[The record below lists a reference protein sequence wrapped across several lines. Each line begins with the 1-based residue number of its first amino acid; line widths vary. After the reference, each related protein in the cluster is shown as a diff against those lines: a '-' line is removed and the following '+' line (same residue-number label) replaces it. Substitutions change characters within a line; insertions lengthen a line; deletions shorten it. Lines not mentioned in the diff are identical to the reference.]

1 MCLSITARWKNCT
14 KLKCPSTG
22 EWINK
27 LWYSYMTECS
37 RQQLQCMNWYICI
50 KYFKIMLNE
59 KSKFCRR
66 RHIVYHLYLILKP
79 AKWYNKMISY
89 MSIFSK
95 IISACIVLKTL
106 LLTWIQKNY
115 EMDYTKRKVAFQRE
129 LDELRNKCIQQSM

>member
-1 MCLSITARWKNCT
+1 
-14 KLKCPSTG
+14 
-22 EWINK
+22 
-27 LWYSYMTECS
+27 
-37 RQQLQCMNWYICI
+37 
-50 KYFKIMLNE
+50 
-59 KSKFCRR
+59 
-66 RHIVYHLYLILKP
+66 
-79 AKWYNKMISY
+79 MISY